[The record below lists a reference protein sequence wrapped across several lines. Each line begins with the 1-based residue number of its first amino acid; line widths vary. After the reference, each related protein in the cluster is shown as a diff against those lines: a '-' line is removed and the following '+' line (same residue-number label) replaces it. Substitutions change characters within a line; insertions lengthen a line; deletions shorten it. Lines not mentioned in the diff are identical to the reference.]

1 MFKYAAQFAPDP
13 DGGFV
18 VTFRDIPE
26 AITQGDTLDEARAA
40 AAEALLT
47 AMDFYFEDGRPV
59 PAPTAAQEGEE
70 LVQLPLTIQA
80 KVALLNEMC
89 AQRVRP
95 ADLAR
100 AMDVRPQEVTR
111 ILDLTHATKIETVST
126 ALAAIGKQLDLV
138 VH

>member
-1 MFKYAAQFAPDP
+1 MFNFPALFAPDP
-13 DGGFV
+13 GGGFV

-26 AITQGDTLDEARAA
+26 AITQGDTLEEARLAA
-40 AAEALLT
+40 ADALLT

-59 PAPTAAQEGEE
+59 PTPSAAQDGEE
-70 LVQLPLTIQA
+70 LVGLPLSVQA

-89 AQRVRP
+89 ARRVRP

-111 ILDLTHATKIETVST
+111 ILDLSHATKIETVGK
-126 ALAAIGKQLDLV
+126 ALASLGKTLELS

>member
-1 MFKYAAQFAPDP
+1 MFNFPALFAPDP
-13 DGGFV
+13 GADSSSPSATSPRRSPRAIPGGS
-18 VTFRDIPE
+18 P
-26 AITQGDTLDEARAA
+26 LAA
-40 AAEALLT
+40 ADALLT

-59 PAPTAAQEGEE
+59 HPSAAQDGEE
-70 LVQLPLTIQA
+70 LVGLPLSVQA

-89 AQRVRP
+89 ARRVRP

-111 ILDLTHATKIETVST
+111 ILDLSHATKIETV
-126 ALAAIGKQLDLV
+126 GKASLGKTLELS